1 MVTRLGVYFTNT
13 DCRALGSEH
22 RTELFLREASDLGGI
37 RLETAFRD
45 VDGKKVLDV
54 VGEIDVYTAPKF
66 RQAVDE
72 MLEAGED
79 HLLINMA
86 GVTYMDS
93 SGFGTLLSATKRLK
107 PKGGTVNLVNC
118 SPAIDRILR
127 ITRLNAVFS
136 TYDSLEEALKAI
148 KGA

>member
-1 MVTRLGVYFTNT
+1 LG
-13 DCRALGSEH
+13 
-22 RTELFLREASDLGGI
+22 EASDLGSI

-45 VDGKKVLDV
+45 VDGEKVLDV

-66 RQAVDE
+66 KQAVNE
-72 MLEAGED
+72 MLDAGQK

-93 SGFGTLLSATKRLK
+93 SGFGALLSATKRLK
-107 PKGGTVNLVNC
+107 PEGGTVNLVSC

-127 ITRLNAVFS
+127 ITRLNTVFA
-136 TYDSLEEALKAI
+136 TFDSLEDAVRAV